1 MAISKLAKSS
11 NMNMVKAFFGKY
23 KFFLLLHLTVF
34 LWGFTGVLGKL
45 INGSSLQ
52 ITISRTFIAFFSLLI
67 YLYFSKSFKT
77 HTWKQILQYAGVG
90 VIIGFHWYAFFESI
104 HQSNVSVALTCLAS
118 ASLFVSV
125 LNPFLGRQ
133 KKFKPYEMLLGIM
146 AIIGIYIVF
155 SFEGQYT
162 LGIILGLITSLLGAI
177 FTIINGN
184 FIERGDNATH
194 ITLYEMLG
202 AGLTIAICGMFS
214 SDFTWNFPFQMDDW
228 IYVLI
233 LGTIC
238 TAFAFLLGI
247 YVMKEVSAYTV
258 TMTVN
263 LEPIYSIAM
272 ALIIFKEDEH
282 MSNGFYLG
290 GAIIML
296 SIFLNAIIT
305 KRIKNKGLIKDDKL
319 N

>member
-1 MAISKLAKSS
+1 MHT
-11 NMNMVKAFFGKY
+11 VKAFFGKY

-45 INGSSLQ
+45 IDGSSLQ
-52 ITISRTFIAFFSLLI
+52 ITLSRTSIAFISLFL
-67 YLYFSKSFKT
+67 YLYIGKKFKK
-77 HTWKQILQYAGVG
+77 HSWKYILQYSGVG

-118 ASLFVSV
+118 ASLFVAL
-125 LNPFLGRQ
+125 LNPFIGSQ
-133 KKFKPYEMLLGIM
+133 KRFKPYEMLLGLM
-146 AIIGIYIVF
+146 AILGIYIVF

-162 LGIILGLITSLLGAI
+162 MGIILGLITSLLGAI

-184 FIERGDNATH
+184 FIERGDDATH

-202 AGLTIAICGMFS
+202 AGITIGICGLFS
-214 SDFTWNFPFQMDDW
+214 SDFTLDFPFEIDDW
-228 IYVLI
+228 IYVII
-233 LGTIC
+233 LGTLC

-272 ALIIFKEDEH
+272 ALLIFKEDEH
-282 MSNGFYLG
+282 MSQGFYLG
-290 GAIIML
+290 GLIIML
-296 SIFLNAIIT
+296 SIFLNGIIT
-305 KRIKNKGLIKDDKL
+305 KRIKNRRNIDV
-319 N
+319 

>member
-1 MAISKLAKSS
+1 MNRVISFIKQ
-11 NMNMVKAFFGKY
+11 Y
-23 KFFLLLHLTVF
+23 KFFLLLHFTVF

-45 INGSSLQ
+45 IEGSSLQ
-52 ITISRTFIAFFSLLI
+52 ITILRTSIAFTSLLL
-67 YLYFSKSFKT
+67 YLIIGRKMKKIPIK
-77 HTWKQILQYAGVG
+77 HILQYLGVG

-118 ASLFVSV
+118 ASLFVAI
-125 LNPFLGRQ
+125 LNPFIGTQ
-133 KKFKPYEMLLGIM
+133 KVFKPYELLLGLM
-146 AIIGIYIVF
+146 AILGIYIVF
-155 SFEGQYT
+155 NFEGQYT
-162 LGIILGLITSLLGAI
+162 LGIILGLITSFLGAV

-184 FIERGDNATH
+184 FIDRKDDATH

-202 AGLTIAICGMFS
+202 ACITIGICGLFNS
-214 SDFTWNFPFQMDDW
+214 EFTLDFQFGFNDW
-228 IYVLI
+228 IYVII
-233 LGTIC
+233 LGTLC

-282 MSNGFYLG
+282 MSPGFYLG
-290 GAIIML
+290 AFIIML
-296 SIFLNAIIT
+296 SIFLNGIIS
-305 KRIKNKGLIKDDKL
+305 KRLRNKAKLKPVDK
-319 N
+319 

>member
-1 MAISKLAKSS
+1 MD
-11 NMNMVKAFFGKY
+11 MVKAFLGKY
-23 KFFLLLHLTVF
+23 KFFLLLHFTVF

-45 INGSSLQ
+45 IDGSSLQ
-52 ITISRTFIAFFSLLI
+52 ITISRTSIAFVSLLL
-67 YLYFSKSFKT
+67 YLYLGKKFKA
-77 HTWKQILQYAGVG
+77 HSWKHILQYAGVG

-104 HQSNVSVALTCLAS
+104 HVSNVSVALTCLAS
-118 ASLFVSV
+118 ASLFVAL
-125 LNPFLGRQ
+125 LNPFLGKQ

-146 AIIGIYIVF
+146 AILGIAIVF

-162 LGIILGLITSLLGAI
+162 LGIILGLVTSLLGAI

-184 FIERGDNATH
+184 FIERGDDATH

-202 AGLTIAICGMFS
+202 AGLTIGICGMFS
-214 SDFTWNFPFQMDDW
+214 DDFTLNFPFQMDDW
-228 IYVLI
+228 IYVII
-233 LGTIC
+233 LGTLC

-272 ALIIFKEDEH
+272 ALLIFKEDEH
-282 MSNGFYLG
+282 MSQGFYLG

-305 KRIKNKGLIKDDKL
+305 KRVKNKGKIKG
-319 N
+319 

>member
-1 MAISKLAKSS
+1 MNAI
-11 NMNMVKAFFGKY
+11 KAFFEKY
-23 KFFLLLHLTVF
+23 KFFFLLHFTVF

-45 INGSSLQ
+45 IDGSSLQ
-52 ITISRTFIAFFSLLI
+52 ITISRTAIAFISLLL
-67 YLYFSKSFKT
+67 YLFFGKKFKK
-77 HTWKQILQYAGVG
+77 HSWKHIFQYCGVG

-118 ASLFVSV
+118 ASLFVAL
-125 LNPFLGRQ
+125 LNPFIGSQ
-133 KKFKPYEMLLGIM
+133 KVFKPYEMLLGLM
-146 AIIGIYIVF
+146 AILGIYIVF

-162 LGIILGLITSLLGAI
+162 WGIILGLITSLLGAI

-184 FIERGDNATH
+184 FIDRGDDATH

-202 AGLTIAICGMFS
+202 AGLTIGICGIFS
-214 SDFTWNFPFQMDDW
+214 PDFTINFPFETDDW
-228 IYVLI
+228 IYVFI
-233 LGTIC
+233 LGTLC

-247 YVMKEVSAYTV
+247 YVMKEVSPYTV

-272 ALIIFKEDEH
+272 ALLIFKEDEH
-282 MSNGFYLG
+282 MSQGFYLG
-290 GAIIML
+290 GFIIML
-296 SIFLNAIIT
+296 SIFLNGIIT
-305 KRIKNKGLIKDDKL
+305 KRIKNKTKLKEVDKL